1 MNLQKVVILILL
13 CFLSQLKAEEKGH
26 YHNLNKALQN
36 PMDVR
41 TLDLINNQL
50 TTLPKEIGYLEEL
63 WLLDLRKN
71 QLTTLPKEIG
81 KLQKLEKLYL
91 KNNQFTTFPK
101 EIGKL
106 QKLNT
111 LNLDDIPALKSQ
123 EKKIQKLLPK
133 ASIYFIEIT
142 KE

>member
-1 MNLQKVVILILL
+1 MKRLQELYL
-13 CFLSQLKAEEKGH
+13 
-26 YHNLNKALQN
+26 
-36 PMDVR
+36 R
-41 TLDLINNQL
+41 NNQL
-50 TTLPKEIGYLEEL
+50 TTLP
-63 WLLDLRKN
+63 N
-71 QLTTLPKEIG
+71 EIG

-91 KNNQFTTFPK
+91 KNNQFITFPK

>member
-1 MNLQKVVILILL
+1 MKIMNLQKIGTLIFL

-41 TLDLINNQL
+41 TLDLS
-50 TTLPKEIGYLEEL
+50 
-63 WLLDLRKN
+63 KN
-71 QLTTLPKEIG
+71 QLTTLPKEIR

-101 EIGKL
+101 EIRKL